1 MNSARIA
8 IGPLLIAVGV
18 LIVHLATSHQY
29 GFHRD
34 ELGFL
39 EDSRFLDWGYVSY
52 PPVTPL
58 LARVASELFGASPA
72 GMRMLPAIAQSVAVL
87 LSGLIARELGGD
99 RWAQTV
105 AAAAVAIAPFAVL
118 TGGLFLYV
126 SFEYVIWVA
135 IGYCVV
141 RLLKSSDPR
150 WWVPIGALV
159 GLGLM
164 TKYTVAVC
172 AIGLGVG
179 LLLTQARG
187 IIRSPWLIAGI
198 LIAVV
203 TITPNLIWQVQHTF
217 VSLEFLQSIR
227 ERDVRIGRT
236 QGFLPEQLYVG
247 ASVVTLPLWLG
258 GLWFYLRSASG
269 APFRTLG
276 WMYLVSFTVF
286 LVSQG
291 RSYYLAPAYPTLLA
305 AGAVALEGLIAHRS
319 RQFRRITTTGVG
331 FTLVIGGLVSAGLML
346 PIAPINSPLWEISS
360 KVHDNFTEQIGWDE
374 LVETVAAVYHAI
386 PENDRAG
393 TAVLAANYGE
403 VGALNL
409 YGATHG
415 LPSPLSGV
423 NTS

>member
-126 SFEYVIWVA
+126 SFEYVSWVG

-179 LLLTQARG
+179 LLLTPARG

-217 VSLEFLQSIR
+217 VSLEFLQNIR

-319 RQFRRITTTGVG
+319 RQFRRITTTGS
-331 FTLVIGGLVSAGLML
+331 VS
-346 PIAPINSPLWEISS
+346 PW
-360 KVHDNFTEQIGWDE
+360 
-374 LVETVAAVYHAI
+374 
-386 PENDRAG
+386 
-393 TAVLAANYGE
+393 
-403 VGALNL
+403 
-409 YGATHG
+409 
-415 LPSPLSGV
+415 
-423 NTS
+423 